1 MLTLPAG
8 YFRKR
13 LHTLGIIN
21 HSHECWLFNQS
32 EETAKHVILDF
43 ETRGKEKDSIWF
55 SSNQVIKQMIVLGK
69 SSWRALTCTTNRWG
83 ARNKLRLTNWDL
95 WLSPTPPEKLIKDQ
109 IKLTIW
115 TISLWPW
122 AAPRCRGV
130 SSPRLVALIRAPLCI
145 SSSTILKCP
154 SLAAQCNGL
163 KPWSSLQQ
171 VIGLR
176 SQSIT
181 VNPCHSCD
189 AGWTC

>member
-1 MLTLPAG
+1 MSVDSLTSP
-8 YFRKR
+8 RR
-13 LHTLGIIN
+13 LLSMTY
-21 HSHECWLFNQS
+21 W
-32 EETAKHVILDF
+32 ILRLRARRRTPYGFQQPGDK
-43 ETRGKEKDSIWF
+43 T
-55 SSNQVIKQMIVLGK
+55 VLGK
-69 SSWRALTCTTNRWG
+69 SSSRARALTCTTNRWG

-163 KPWSSLQQ
+163 KPWSSLQK

-176 SQSIT
+176 SQSNT